1 MKIQIW
7 SDYACPYCYIGKRHL
22 EQALEQFAHADEVEV
37 EFKAFELYPNAGK
50 TCINTT
56 QQRIE
61 KKYGKSPQGALDMI
75 AHIEKMGERAG
86 LAMNYAGVKNTNT
99 FDAHRLYHWAK
110 SLGKGDEMNECLMK
124 AYFCDN
130 VELANHDNLAKCAED
145 VGLNSDYAKAMLASN
160 DFAQAVKDDEREAQ
174 SVGVQGVPFFVF
186 DGKTAT
192 SGAMPVGSLLGLLNQ
207 LYQDNQ
213 SDNLTGASCG
223 IDGCE

>member
-22 EQALEQFAHADEVEV
+22 EQALAQFTHADKVEI

-50 TCINTT
+50 TAVNTT
-56 QQRIE
+56 QERIE
-61 KKYGKSPQGALDMI
+61 KKYAKSPQGALEMI

-86 LAMNYAGVKNTNT
+86 LTMNYAGVKNTNT

-110 SLGKGDEMNECLMK
+110 SLGKGDEMNERLMR
-124 AYFCDN
+124 AYFSDN
-130 VELANHDNLAKCAED
+130 LELANHDNLAKFAQD
-145 VGLNSDYAKAMLASN
+145 VGLNGDDAKQMLASN
-160 DFAQAVKDDEREAQ
+160 DFIQAVKDDLNQARQ
-174 SVGVQGVPFFVF
+174 VGVQGVPFFVF

-192 SGAMPVGSLLGLLNQ
+192 SGAMPVSSLLGLLNQ
-207 LYQDNQ
+207 VYDDNQ
-213 SDNLTGASCG
+213 ADNLNGASCG